1 MSTPLLQVREL
12 TKVYGRRFA
21 RGRPSFSLNADFS
34 LAEPEIVGV
43 MGPNGSGKTTL
54 FELLSGSNVPT
65 SGQVLCGGQNIHN
78 VKYRQRDRLVI
89 HYHQSYQIRRVRKT
103 VPNFMLTPASSDYPL
118 VHIFDEPQFSTQDG
132 YIGFMLGF
140 FRKLRSNGRVVI
152 ICLHP
157 NEPFQLEIMKSLCAR
172 YLFVSGGQV
181 TEWPDYDSL
190 VAHPGVRDYL
200 GVLADGYEPPA
211 VP

>member
-1 MSTPLLQVREL
+1 MTTSPLLEVRQL
-12 TKVYGRRFA
+12 TKVYGRRGG
-21 RGRPSFSLNADFS
+21 RGRSGFSLTADFA

-54 FELLSGSNVPT
+54 FEMLSGSNPPT
-65 SGQVLCGGQNIHN
+65 SGQVLCGGQDIHR
-78 VKYRQRDRLVI
+78 VKYRERDRLVI

-103 VPNFMLTPASSDYPL
+103 LPSFMLAPASSDYPL

-140 FRKLRSNGRVVI
+140 FRKLRAHGRVVI

-157 NEPFQLEIMKSLCAR
+157 NEAFQLEIMRSLCAR

-181 TEWPDYDSL
+181 TERPDYDSL
-190 VAHPGVRDYL
+190 LVLPGVREYL
-200 GVLADGYEPPA
+200 GALANM
-211 VP
+211 